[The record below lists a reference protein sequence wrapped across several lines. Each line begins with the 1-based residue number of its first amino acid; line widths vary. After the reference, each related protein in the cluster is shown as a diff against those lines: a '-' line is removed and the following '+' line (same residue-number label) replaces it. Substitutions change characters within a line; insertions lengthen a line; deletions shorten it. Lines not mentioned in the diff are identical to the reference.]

1 MMRALLALF
10 VLTLAACAAPSEEAA
25 PAQNTAEAQCAAQG
39 GQLERVGRAQTL
51 QCVIQYA
58 DAGKACR
65 GAGACESG
73 RCLGPVD
80 ADPESDIVGECAA
93 NNMRFGCYSVISG
106 GRVQS
111 AICVD

>member
-1 MMRALLALF
+1 MRAVLAVFALA
-10 VLTLAACAAPSEEAA
+10 LAACAAPAEHAG
-25 PAQNTAEAQCAAQG
+25 PTQNTAESQCAAQG

-51 QCVIQYA
+51 QCVIPYA

-65 GAGACESG
+65 GPAACESG
-73 RCLGPVD
+73 RCLGPAD
-80 ADPESDIVGECAA
+80 ADPDSNIVGECAP